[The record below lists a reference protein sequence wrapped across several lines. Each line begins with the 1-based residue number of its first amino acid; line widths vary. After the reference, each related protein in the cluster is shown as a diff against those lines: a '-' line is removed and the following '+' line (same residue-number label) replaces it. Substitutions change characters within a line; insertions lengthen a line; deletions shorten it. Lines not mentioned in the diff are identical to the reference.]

1 MFLIHRLY
9 LGTCLSL
16 TRFILMNVCV
26 KLGFKIMKIKKTV
39 FSALGAKK
47 QLNSLEKKLTCLV
60 HAELPYKST
69 QFKTGLV

>member
-1 MFLIHRLY
+1 
-9 LGTCLSL
+9 
-16 TRFILMNVCV
+16 
-26 KLGFKIMKIKKTV
+26 MKITKTV

-47 QLNSLEKKLTCLV
+47 QLNSLEKKLNRLV